1 MFVDPRITRLRALVD
16 GLERLPASARR
27 DWMLEEAR
35 ARLVDVDT
43 GYAPRAMRA
52 LEEERP
58 IERPAT
64 RNGNGRAVK
73 RPSTSDGSAADAAQP
88 EISPAE
94 EPVPAPQPDP
104 VDAAAALLGT
114 GGLLWLEDSS
124 TDSSDEPGNDSTASA
139 PWRRGLRG

>member
-1 MFVDPRITRLRALVD
+1 VSVDPRLTRLRALVD

-27 DWMLEEAR
+27 DWMLAEAR

-52 LEEERP
+52 LEEDRP
-58 IERPAT
+58 IEPPAT
-64 RNGNGRAVK
+64 RGGNGRGVK
-73 RPSTSDGSAADAAQP
+73 RPSTSNGSAAGPPQP
-88 EISPAE
+88 EISPVEA
-94 EPVPAPQPDP
+94 PRPAPQPDP

-114 GGLLWLEDSS
+114 GGLLWLEDSP
-124 TDSSDEPGNDSTASA
+124 DSLDEPGNGSTASA